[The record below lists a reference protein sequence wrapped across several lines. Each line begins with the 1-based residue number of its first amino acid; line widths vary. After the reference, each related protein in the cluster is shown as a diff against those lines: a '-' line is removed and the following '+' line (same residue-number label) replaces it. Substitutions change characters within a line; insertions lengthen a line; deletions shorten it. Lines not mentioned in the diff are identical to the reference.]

1 MSGPPSE
8 RSVHW
13 CPFLLPVRSP
23 PAFLFH
29 SRVSRFLPLML
40 FNIARIG
47 IAISNSGS
55 HKSFLVT
62 VPFPTSLFLSNARVS
77 CFTFFFLFSFPL
89 CALLLPFSVICVGLQ
104 NLRSWN
110 CLSLSIEYSSY
121 GRCKLIITGN
131 P

>member
-55 HKSFLVT
+55 HKSLLVT
-62 VPFPTSLFLSNARVS
+62 VPFSNQFISVQCES
-77 CFTFFFLFSFPL
+77 FVFYFFFLFSFPL